1 MAKEKRSIS
10 EEVCANIKKFGFLPV
25 PVQAL
30 NDEAE
35 ATRYFGGSFAEFIT
49 AAKALGAKALFVE
62 PLYLEEDEFFYDSG
76 IEEDEDDC
84 CDCGCGCDCSDCDCD
99 CDCCCEEEE
108 CDSKKKGKKGKKDAC
123 KCETKKGKGKKDKC
137 ECKDAEDDEDATV
150 WLDPED
156 LDGMDLSLLK
166 PSIDSYDKYIGEECG
181 VRVTVPGPDHLE
193 VEVFTE
199 WYDKFATL
207 VDDAEGEI
215 EDDPAMAL
223 KKMQENYAKEQ
234 AEAEG

>member
-1 MAKEKRSIS
+1 MAKEKLSIS
-10 EEVCANIKKFGFLPV
+10 EEVSANIKKFGFLPV

-35 ATRYFGGSFAEFIT
+35 ATRYFGGSFAEFVN

-76 IEEDEDDC
+76 VEDDDDDC
-84 CDCGCGCDCSDCDCD
+84 CCGCDCCDCD
-99 CDCCCEEEE
+99 CDCH
-108 CDSKKKGKKGKKDAC
+108 CDDEKCDGKKKGKKDSC
-123 KCETKKGKGKKDKC
+123 KCEAKKGKGKKDKC
-137 ECKDAEDDEDATV
+137 ECKDAEDDEDAAV
-150 WLDPED
+150 WLDPDD

-166 PSIDSYDKYIGEECG
+166 PGIDNYDKYIGEECG

-193 VEVFTE
+193 VEIFTE

-207 VDDAEGEI
+207 VDEAEDEI
-215 EDDPAMAL
+215 EDDPAVAL

>member
-1 MAKEKRSIS
+1 MAKEKLSIS
-10 EEVCANIKKFGFLPV
+10 EEVSANIKKFGFLPV

-35 ATRYFGGSFAEFIT
+35 ATRYFGGSFAEFVN

-76 IEEDEDDC
+76 VEDDDDC
-84 CDCGCGCDCSDCDCD
+84 CCGCDCCDCD
-99 CDCCCEEEE
+99 CDCH
-108 CDSKKKGKKGKKDAC
+108 CDDEKCDGKKKGKKDSC
-123 KCETKKGKGKKDKC
+123 KCEAKKGKGKKDKC
-137 ECKDAEDDEDATV
+137 ECKDAEDDEDAAV
-150 WLDPED
+150 WLDPD
-156 LDGMDLSLLK
+156 DRDGMDRSGLK
-166 PSIDSYDKYIGEECG
+166 PGVSNYDKYIGEECG

-193 VEVFTE
+193 VEIFTE

-207 VDDAEGEI
+207 VDEAEDEI
-215 EDDPAMAL
+215 EDDPAVAL